1 MNKNAREKQLL
12 EEAYSQVLGEN
23 WKKGTSKAPKGAS
36 FDSEK
41 NYKPSGVDANSDGPA
56 GRYRRTRPPGSG
68 STQTHGA
75 AGISSDEEIKVGSMV
90 TTNYGEVVHIDEI
103 DTDSDMK
110 GRPVY
115 IGTDRDGGD
124 HILYPDQIHAVSD
137 EEHPRDS
144 MYLKDDPEALK
155 KALDYHRRNVAK
167 LGRKS
172 FADLTD
178 EEYDSLKHSEGEL
191 ELNESEEDGV
201 GYENEELNAL
211 INGEDAE
218 DVDVDENKDE
228 DKHVTDEAEAF
239 KEVEQDT
246 PE

>member
-1 MNKNAREKQLL
+1 MNKKRKEKHLL
-12 EEAYSQVLGEN
+12 EEAYSQVLGEG
-23 WKKGTSKAPKGAS
+23 WEKGTSKAPKGAS
-36 FDSEK
+36 FDSKK

-68 STQTHGA
+68 STQTHGK
-75 AGISSDEEIKVGSMV
+75 AGIS
-90 TTNYGEVVHIDEI
+90 
-103 DTDSDMK
+103 
-110 GRPVY
+110 
-115 IGTDRDGGD
+115 
-124 HILYPDQIHAVSD
+124 SD

-191 ELNESEEDGV
+191 ELNESEEDGL

>member
-1 MNKNAREKQLL
+1 MNKNAKEKQLL
-12 EEAYSQVLGEN
+12 EEAYSQVLGED
-23 WKKGTSKAPKGAS
+23 WKNGTSKAPKGAS
-36 FDSEK
+36 FDSKK

-90 TTNYGEVVHIDEI
+90 TTNYGEVVSIDEI
-103 DTDSDMK
+103 DTDSDMT
-110 GRPVY
+110 GRPIYV
-115 IGTDRDGGD
+115 GTDKDGGD

-155 KALDYHRRNVAK
+155 KALEYHRKNVDK
-167 LGRKS
+167 LGSKALRS
-172 FADLTD
+172 ALTD

-191 ELNESEEDGV
+191 ELNEGEED
-201 GYENEELNAL
+201 NELEAL
-211 INGEDAE
+211 INAEDAE

-228 DKHVTDEAEAF
+228 DKHFTDEAKAF